1 MDSYSFGRA
10 NEKKLEENFINK
22 NIIDEN
28 YPQKDFYEMHV
39 GNTKSLCR

>member
-1 MDSYSFGRA
+1 MIFVC
-10 NEKKLEENFINK
+10 KKIYKTLLEENFINK

-39 GNTKSLCR
+39 GNTKSLCK